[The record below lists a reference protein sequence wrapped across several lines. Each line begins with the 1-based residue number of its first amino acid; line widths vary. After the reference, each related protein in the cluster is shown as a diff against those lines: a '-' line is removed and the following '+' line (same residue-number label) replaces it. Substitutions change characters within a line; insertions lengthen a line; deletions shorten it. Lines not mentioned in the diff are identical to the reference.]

1 MLDGAGRRDWA
12 VVDQR
17 GKVHGLEGLHVVDAS
32 IMPTIPAVPP
42 NTTVIMMAERCS
54 EFLARSSPAA
64 WPDRG
69 GRGAGSA
76 AMTVP
81 PTPRRHTMWDEQF
94 DLVCV
99 GAGAGGLAAAVTA
112 ADAGADA
119 LVVEKSALLGGV
131 TALSLG
137 QIWLGHNHLAEEAGI
152 EDSVEETSQYLDFL
166 AAGLID
172 PVRQLAFIEHA
183 REALQSLHRAGLAVE
198 VIRDCPDYYFPRA
211 PGAKSEG
218 RYVEVEPFDLRELGE
233 LRERFLVSPH
243 GWGYMSN
250 AEILATGGDVAALG
264 EIINRHIENHEVLS
278 GSGLSGWLVKMAADR
293 GVDMRVHHAARRL
306 VTEDGAVVGVE
317 VETPSG
323 THTIRAK
330 GVVLATGGYDWNPG
344 MVRSFELL
352 AEIETMAQ
360 PEVEGDHIVM
370 ATRVGGMIAA
380 TPSVANPILLG
391 FHIPGEELDGRPVW
405 HGHAFPGPHTILVN
419 RQGKRFADESFYPS
433 VVSELSRY
441 DRLRNDYPNRP
452 AWMMFD
458 QNLRDKYYLGGVA
471 PGEPL
476 PEGTTVDGGRH
487 RRAGGADRRRPRHAR
502 GHRRALQRGVPHGRG
517 RVRPRLVAVGG
528 AQLGRQAPAA
538 EPGPRGARQGAVP
551 RDQDEARRD
560 GHPLGRPEGRH
571 HRARGGCRGRP
582 DPGPLR
588 GGQRRGAARHRRL
601 PERNRERAR
610 SDARLPRRA
619 PPLGARATSPMAVHS
634 AQV

>member
-1 MLDGAGRRDWA
+1 MSRSTSSASAPGPAGSRRPSPPQTPGPTRWWSRRA
-12 VVDQR
+12 
-17 GKVHGLEGLHVVDAS
+17 HCSAAS
-32 IMPTIPAVPP
+32 P
-42 NTTVIMMAERCS
+42 RCRS
-54 EFLARSSPAA
+54 ARS
-64 WPDRG
+64 
-69 GRGAGSA
+69 GSA
-76 AMTVP
+76 T
-81 PTPRRHTMWDEQF
+81 TTWRRRP
-94 DLVCV
+94 
-99 GAGAGGLAAAVTA
+99 
-112 ADAGADA
+112 
-119 LVVEKSALLGGV
+119 
-131 TALSLG
+131 
-137 QIWLGHNHLAEEAGI
+137 GI

-218 RYVEVEPFDLRELGE
+218 RYVEVEPFDLRELGD

-243 GWGYMSN
+243 GWGFMSN

-264 EIINRHIENHEVLS
+264 EIISRHIENHEVLS

-293 GVDMRVHHAARRL
+293 DVDMRVHHAARRL

-323 THTIRAK
+323 TRTIRAK

-352 AEIETMAQ
+352 ADIETMAQ

-452 AWMMFD
+452 AWMLFD

-476 PEGTTVDGGRH
+476 PEGTTVDGGT
-487 RRAGGADRRRPRHAR
+487 ASASSRRRSASTAPRSRTPSSATTRPAAR
-502 GHRRALQRGVPHGRG
+502 ARTSSAAARGRG
-517 RVRPRLVAVGG
+517 RCAAG
-528 AQLGRQAPAA
+528 ATSA
-538 EPGPRGARQGAVP
+538 
-551 RDQDEARRD
+551 
-560 GHPLGRPEGRH
+560 
-571 HRARGGCRGRP
+571 CS
-582 DPGPLR
+582 
-588 GGQRRGAARHRRL
+588 
-601 PERNRERAR
+601 RAR
-610 SDARLPRRA
+610 SSGRSTRGRTT
-619 PPLGARATSPMAVHS
+619 RSR
-634 AQV
+634 